1 VGDGSGLAKRRRRLG
16 KKKEGLSSFSQKA
29 RGMTERGMKKV
40 VARSLWQLLWPS
52 ENGSFGWS
60 WKRNFKVRGGDGFL
74 LFFFFF
80 VKIGK
85 ILGLPMCHPFKIL
98 RSSID

>member
-1 VGDGSGLAKRRRRLG
+1 MEALAGPGREISKSGEATACCCC
-16 KKKEGLSSFSQKA
+16 FS
-29 RGMTERGMKKV
+29 
-40 VARSLWQLLWPS
+40 
-52 ENGSFGWS
+52 
-60 WKRNFKVRGGDGFL
+60 
-74 LFFFFF
+74 FFF

>member
-1 VGDGSGLAKRRRRLG
+1 MR
-16 KKKEGLSSFSQKA
+16 E
-29 RGMTERGMKKV
+29 V
-40 VARSLWQLLWPS
+40 VARLLWQLLWPS

-60 WKRNFKVRGGDGFL
+60 WERNFKVRGGDGLLL

-80 VKIGK
+80 FLKIGK

>member
-1 VGDGSGLAKRRRRLG
+1 MR
-16 KKKEGLSSFSQKA
+16 E
-29 RGMTERGMKKV
+29 V
-40 VARSLWQLLWPS
+40 VARLLWQLLCQAKMEALAGPGREIS
-52 ENGSFGWS
+52 KSGEATASCC
-60 WKRNFKVRGGDGFL
+60 
-74 LFFFFF
+74 FFFFF

>member
-1 VGDGSGLAKRRRRLG
+1 VAAALAKRKWKLWLVLGEKFQSQGRRL
-16 KKKEGLSSFSQKA
+16 L
-29 RGMTERGMKKV
+29 V
-40 VARSLWQLLWPS
+40 VVV
-52 ENGSFGWS
+52 F
-60 WKRNFKVRGGDGFL
+60 
-74 LFFFFF
+74 FFFFF